1 MKINRFFLTLAS
13 FNDCRACVFGMSK
26 PTLTQISYEEYVKGF
41 KSKKTSIVVRKS
53 AHPQI
58 SSINRDRVLYLD
70 GNFETLHSEINFNW
84 TFNFVKTVLETLI
97 DVDNIIRIQYSGKIN
112 FDLIE
117 EVPIDV
123 QFLKS
128 DSKMDN
134 INSKTLITSNPKNV
148 IVPILNFED
157 IKKIEKYFEVII

>member
-13 FNDCRACVFGMSK
+13 FHDCRVCVFGMSK
-26 PTLTQISYEEYVKGF
+26 PTLTQIPYEEYVKGF

-70 GNFETLHSEINFNW
+70 GNFETLHSEINYNW

-97 DVDNIIRIQYSGKIN
+97 DVDNIIRITYSGKIN

-128 DSKMDN
+128 DSLDK
-134 INSKTLITSNPKNV
+134 INHKTLITYDPKNV

-157 IKKIEKYFEVII
+157 VKKIEKYFEGII

>member
-13 FNDCRACVFGMSK
+13 FHDCRACIFGMSK
-26 PTLTQISYEEYVKGF
+26 PTLTQIPYEEYRIGF
-41 KSKKTSIVVRKS
+41 RSKKTSIVVMKS

-58 SSINRDRVLYLD
+58 SSIYAEKMLFLD
-70 GNFETLHSEINFNW
+70 GNLQTLHSEINFNW

-97 DVDNIIRIQYSGKIN
+97 DVDNIIRIKYSGKIN

-128 DSKMDN
+128 DIKMDN
-134 INSKTLITSNPKNV
+134 INPKILIASDPKNV

-157 IKKIEKYFEVII
+157 IKKIEKIL

>member
-13 FNDCRACVFGMSK
+13 FHDCRACIFGMSE
-26 PTLTQISYEEYVKGF
+26 PTLTQIPYDEYRTGF
-41 KSKKTSIVVRKS
+41 RSKKTSIIVRKS
-53 AHPQI
+53 AYPQI
-58 SSINRDRVLYLD
+58 SSINDQGVLYLD
-70 GNFETLHSEINFNW
+70 GNLTTLHSKINYNW

-97 DVDNIIRIQYSGKIN
+97 DVDNIIRIKYSGKIN

-128 DSKMDN
+128 DIKMDN
-134 INSKTLITSNPKNV
+134 INPKILITPDPKNV
-148 IVPILNFED
+148 IVPIINFED
-157 IKKIEKYFEVII
+157 IKKIEKIL

>member
-13 FNDCRACVFGMSK
+13 FHDRRACIFGMSK
-26 PTLTQISYEEYVKGF
+26 PTLTQIPYEEYIRGF
-41 KSKKTSIVVRKS
+41 VSKKTSVVVRKS

-58 SSINRDRVLYLD
+58 SSINRAGVLFLD
-70 GNFETLHSEINFNW
+70 GNLKTLHSEINFDW

-97 DVDNIIRIQYSGKIN
+97 DVDNIIRIKYSGKIN

-128 DSKMDN
+128 FNMDD
-134 INSKTLITSNPKNV
+134 INHKTLITSDPKNV

-157 IKKIEKYFEVII
+157 IKKIEKYFEGII

>member
-13 FNDCRACVFGMSK
+13 FHDCRVCVFGMSK
-26 PTLTQISYEEYVKGF
+26 PTLTQIPYEEYMKGF
-41 KSKKTSIVVRKS
+41 RSKKTSIVVKKS

-58 SSINRDRVLYLD
+58 SSINNQGVLYLD
-70 GNFETLHSEINFNW
+70 GNLTTLHSEINYNW

-97 DVDNIIRIQYSGKIN
+97 DVDNIIRITYSGKIN

-134 INSKTLITSNPKNV
+134 INHKTLISSDPKNV

-157 IKKIEKYFEVII
+157 IKKIEKYFEGII

>member
-13 FNDCRACVFGMSK
+13 YHDCRACVFGMSK
-26 PTLTQISYEEYVKGF
+26 PTLTQIPYEEYMIGF
-41 KSKKTSIVVRKS
+41 KSKKTSIVVKKS

-58 SSINRDRVLYLD
+58 SSINNQGVLYLD
-70 GNFETLHSEINFNW
+70 GNLTKLYSEINLNW

-97 DVDNIIRIQYSGKIN
+97 DVDNIIRIKYSGKIN

-128 DSKMDN
+128 DLKLDN
-134 INSKTLITSNPKNV
+134 INSKTLIASDPKNV

-157 IKKIEKYFEVII
+157 IKKIEKIL

>member
-13 FNDCRACVFGMSK
+13 LRDGRACIFGMSK
-26 PTLTQISYEEYVKGF
+26 PTLTQIPHDEYMTGF
-41 KSKKTSIVVRKS
+41 RSKKTSILVRKS
-53 AHPQI
+53 AYPQI
-58 SSINRDRVLYLD
+58 SSIYNQKVLFLD
-70 GNFETLHSEINFNW
+70 GNLTTLHSKINFNW
-84 TFNFVKTVLETLI
+84 TFDFVKTVLETLI
-97 DVDNIIRIQYSGKIN
+97 DVDNIIRIKYSGKIN

-128 DSKMDN
+128 DFKMDN
-134 INSKTLITSNPKNV
+134 INSKILIASDPKNV

-157 IKKIEKYFEVII
+157 IKKIEKIL

>member
-1 MKINRFFLTLAS
+1 
-13 FNDCRACVFGMSK
+13 MSK
-26 PTLTQISYEEYVKGF
+26 PTLTQIPYEEYIEGF
-41 KSKKTSIVVRKS
+41 RSKKTSITVRKS

-70 GNFETLHSEINFNW
+70 GNLTTLHSEINLNW
-84 TFNFVKTVLETLI
+84 TFNFVKTILETLI
-97 DVDNIIRIQYSGKIN
+97 DVDNIIRIKYSGKIN

-128 DSKMDN
+128 DLKIDN
-134 INSKTLITSNPKNV
+134 INSETLITSDPKNV

-157 IKKIEKYFEVII
+157 IKKIEKYFEGII

>member
-13 FNDCRACVFGMSK
+13 FHDCRACIFGMSK
-26 PTLTQISYEEYVKGF
+26 PTLTQIPYDEYMTGF
-41 KSKKTSIVVRKS
+41 RSKKTSILVRKS

-58 SSINRDRVLYLD
+58 SSIYAGKELFLD
-70 GNFETLHSEINFNW
+70 GNLPTLHSEINFNW

-97 DVDNIIRIQYSGKIN
+97 DVDNIIRIKYSGKIN

-128 DSKMDN
+128 DIKMDD
-134 INSKTLITSNPKNV
+134 INSKTLIASDPKNV

-157 IKKIEKYFEVII
+157 IKKLKNTLRG